1 MANLNNILSWFET
14 GKKPTQTQFWTSW
27 QSFWHK
33 DEPIPQS
40 SIQNLTEVLDSKAE
54 ASHLEAHYN
63 DPRAHDLDEKLA
75 GKSNVGHLH
84 QQREIEGLPEKIEV
98 IETEINGVTNTING
112 LVNNVSD
119 LDQNK
124 QILKTANFTIDN
136 SMHKTTIFCQA
147 SGTINVSIPNGLRRD
162 FICLLYN
169 IGTGNVLPVLAGTGQ
184 QFITV
189 DSAILLEANKH
200 GIIEQLLG
208 QNKFIVRGEYS

>member
-40 SIQNLTEVLDSKAE
+40 SIQNLTEALNQKAE
-54 ASHLEAHYN
+54 ASHLEAHYD
-63 DPRAHDLDEKLA
+63 DPQAHNLDEKLA
-75 GKSNVGHLH
+75 EKSNVGHLH
-84 QQREIEGLPEKIEV
+84 KQQEIEGLPEKIEV
-98 IETEINGVTNTING
+98 IETEING
-112 LVNNVSD
+112 LVNTVSD

-136 SMHKTTIFCQA
+136 SMHMTTIFCEA
-147 SGTINVSIPNGLRRD
+147 PGTINVSIPNGLRSD

-189 DSAILLEANKH
+189 DGAILLEANKH

-208 QNKFIVRGEYS
+208 QNKFIARGEYS